1 MGSMLEWLMGMDCK
15 SIGKRLHRFKSYS
28 AQEKNAILDKS
39 KKSVVN
45 ITYELDNLLVKMKK
59 VIETSNKFNMDSIRC
74 FDLIYQQLTGNYFE
88 NKFQIILKSLKDL
101 KFCTNALIFD
111 FFKKELLKKA
121 GADNVIDVDLAE
133 DS

>member
-1 MGSMLEWLMGMDCK
+1 
-15 SIGKRLHRFKSYS
+15 
-28 AQEKNAILDKS
+28 
-39 KKSVVN
+39 
-45 ITYELDNLLVKMKK
+45 MKK